1 MIAPAMH
8 DCPFCR
14 TAGCIH
20 CGGGE
25 VDDREL

>member
-1 MIAPAMH
+1 MIPAVH
-8 DCPFCR
+8 DCPFCH
-14 TAGCIH
+14 TAGCSH